1 MSDQLTTAELKLVA
15 LVYIIAFS
23 APIASLQDNLRPKQS
38 SEVFKCSLQFSVLVC
53 HFSFGY
59 DFFIRS
65 LCFVSFS
72 DDTIHCLTIPNSHR
86 QH

>member
-38 SEVFKCSLQFSVLVC
+38 SEVFKCSLQFRVFWFIISRSVMI
-53 HFSFGY
+53 
-59 DFFIRS
+59 FFYTF
-65 LCFVSFS
+65 LMFCFV
-72 DDTIHCLTIPNSHR
+72 
-86 QH
+86 